1 MNTVLESLGTI
12 IGFLLAIGLLIVVI
26 VMVGILIDLARIAF
40 LSLKIKILTKKI
52 EMATK
57 RQGVMQNEEE

>member
-1 MNTVLESLGTI
+1 MNTVLESLGII
-12 IGFLLAIGLLIVVI
+12 IGFLLVIGLLIVALV
-26 VMVGILIDLARIAF
+26 VVGILIDLARIAF

-57 RQGVMQNEEE
+57 RQGVTQNEEE